1 MFTLKLKCDA
11 VASGT
16 VTTSATIIITTNN
29 TVTFANGNEHFF
41 QARQLDDSA
50 SVVRVAFSVI
60 ECDKYMHV
68 NGISEY
74 TVSVYFSSFE
84 LYWAENK
91 LTVTQ

>member
-60 ECDKYMHV
+60 ECDKIYARKWYIRV
-68 NGISEY
+68 YCISI
-74 TVSVYFSSFE
+74 FFFI
-84 LYWAENK
+84 
-91 LTVTQ
+91 